1 MTPTPEPAAPTPTPA
16 PPAASPPAPT
26 PRAPTPPAPPAQRA
40 PAKVVLF
47 HVQAGAFSRLENAED
62 LVKRLRAKHYAASIV
77 QGKLYRVWIGDP
89 LDRREAEQLAEHLRA
104 DGFEATL
111 TPSQ

>member
-1 MTPTPEPAAPTPTPA
+1 M
-16 PPAASPPAPT
+16 
-26 PRAPTPPAPPAQRA
+26 
-40 PAKVVLF
+40 
-47 HVQAGAFSRLENAED
+47 QAGAFSRLENAED
-62 LVKRLRAKHYAASIV
+62 LVKQLRAKHYAASIV